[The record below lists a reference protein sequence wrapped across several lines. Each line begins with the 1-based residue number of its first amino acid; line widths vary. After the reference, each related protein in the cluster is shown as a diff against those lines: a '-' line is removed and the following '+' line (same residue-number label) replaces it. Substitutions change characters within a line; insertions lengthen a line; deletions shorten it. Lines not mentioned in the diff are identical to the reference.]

1 MLRRQAGEPEDA
13 ARHPPAVPQAE
24 FRQRARRQVAFH
36 PDVRA
41 AASGC
46 HLAPGWRLEPVFLR
60 PEEHR
65 DVRAALSVCRPAPG
79 WHPEPVFL
87 EPEGRRDVRAASS
100 GCHLAPAWRLEPVTL
115 QPPGERRGVRAAW
128 RQALASRTVWVW
140 LLGQQVPSSGELPV
154 LRATERALPSA
165 WAVSQGLLK
174 VAWLQQAEVLA
185 G

>member
-1 MLRRQAGEPEDA
+1 MLRRRAGEPEDA

-24 FRQRARRQVAFH
+24 FRQRARRQAASH
-36 PDVRA
+36 PDVPA

-46 HLAPGWRLEPVFLR
+46 HLVPGWHLEPVFLQ
-60 PEEHR
+60 PEARR
-65 DVRAALSVCRPAPG
+65 DARAAWLGCHLAPG

-87 EPEGRRDVRAASS
+87 QPEGRRDVRASSS

-115 QPPGERRGVRAAW
+115 QLGERRGVRLAEC
-128 RQALASRTVWVW
+128 QALASRMVWV
-140 LLGQQVPSSGELPV
+140 LGQVSSSGELPV
-154 LRATERALPSA
+154 LRATERALRSA

-174 VAWLQQAEVLA
+174 AAWLQQAEVSA